1 MGSSY
6 NQLTIKAA
14 TRKEAETK
22 FAMLQDQDRYENGHS
37 YSGGIGMARG
47 LAFASETFATK
58 EAAEEWLVDNAEK
71 WGPAIAV
78 RSGDTPNA
86 WIVGAW
92 CSS

>member
-1 MGSSY
+1 
-6 NQLTIKAA
+6 
-14 TRKEAETK
+14 
-22 FAMLQDQDRYENGHS
+22 
-37 YSGGIGMARG
+37 MARG

-92 CSS
+92 CSR